1 MENPLV
7 SVVMPVYNAE
17 QFLSEAINSIQN
29 QSFSNFEFIIINDGS
44 TDNTENIVHSFM
56 DDRIIYI
63 KNDTNLNI
71 SNSLNKGISI
81 AKGEF
86 IANSAYTPG
95 MAGNS
100 IAEFNLDN
108 LLTLINDMFERNLI
122 LSDSAVI

>member
-1 MENPLV
+1 MGEYKV
-7 SVVMPVYNAE
+7 A
-17 QFLSEAINSIQN
+17 
-29 QSFSNFEFIIINDGS
+29 IIIPAFNEDATILRVVDSVKEYGCPIVVNDGS